1 MDSEVKRWF
10 FLALEQP
17 AGSRT
22 AFLDVECGD
31 ARVLVEVKALLAH
44 DGEECP
50 EWIEAVGGEVR
61 LAASDFTSEHPG
73 QRIGPFV
80 LRRVVGQGGM
90 GHVWAAERADGE
102 VSQWVAIKFLDRSSP
117 AAMRYFLQERE
128 ILAGMRHAH
137 IAGLYDAGTTPE
149 GRPYAV
155 MELVAGEPIDRYCDA
170 KLLPI
175 RERVR
180 IMRLVCEAVQYA
192 HQRLIVHRDIKPA
205 NILVGENGQ
214 PKLLD
219 FGIAKDLRLAAEQ
232 TRLGALTPEYA
243 SPEQV
248 MGEPVSVATD
258 VYGLGALLYKLVS
271 GRAPR
276 AFVSAS
282 PAEMVSAVTERRIDP
297 AGVDRDLENILAK
310 ATHRDPARRYGSARE
325 LSDDLAAYLEGR
337 PVKATPDS
345 SLYRW
350 RRFARRHW
358 VGLAAALAV
367 AASLAAGVAIA
378 WREARQAKMRA
389 DQVRQLSNRLIF
401 DIYRDVVNL
410 PGASTARQ
418 KIAATAS
425 EYLNTLAPGAKGDP
439 DLAAELIEAYTQ
451 LGQTQGLTGDT
462 RQAME
467 TLEKGLVLADG
478 LRERGLVT
486 GNRIGP
492 VVAAY
497 TLIAMDYRF
506 LQQGDK
512 ARAVVARVLPLADRL
527 PARYAARIHTEAGRS
542 EGLFGSQDS
551 AIMHFE
557 RGEHLYTEAILED
570 PAWALK
576 FDLAK
581 LLGEKGQIETD
592 LRRFGKAGKAYR
604 RAIALLEERAR
615 QDPHDMQNLRILE
628 LTSLWMA
635 RMLYSP
641 DHLHAGRYEEAE
653 PYYRG
658 ALALSEQ
665 IVKSDPAGHTY
676 VLDQARAAIS
686 LSGFLTAR
694 RPAEAFEVAERVRP
708 ALESTPARLFDRSRF
723 QFALWLREAAALR
736 TMGRS
741 GAARAAVER
750 AGHILDDMRR
760 KITPAEYMTD
770 FRQWKAAEAATEE
783 AAGLCPAALLAASE
797 VLPRSPEEENRTYES
812 NLVAALEVAVR
823 CSRKADPAAALAA
836 QRQLARLWR
845 RWSQSAPEA
854 RYIAAE
860 AESAEAALARMTA
873 ASASSRR

>member
-22 AFLDVECGD
+22 AFLDLECEDAQVRAEVE
-31 ARVLVEVKALLAH
+31 ALLTH
-44 DGEECP
+44 DAKGSP
-50 EWIEAVGGEVR
+50 EWVDAVGGEVR
-61 LAASDFTSEHPG
+61 RAANDLASEQPG
-73 QRIGPFV
+73 RRIGPFV

-90 GHVWAAERADGE
+90 GRVWAAERADGE

-155 MELVAGEPIDRYCDA
+155 MELVTGEPIDLYCDS
-170 KLLPI
+170 KRLPV

-180 IMRLVCEAVQYA
+180 MMRLVCEAVQYA
-192 HQRLIVHRDIKPA
+192 HQKLVVHRDIKPA
-205 NILVGENGQ
+205 NILVGEDGQ

-219 FGIAKDLRLAAEQ
+219 FGIAKDLRLGAEE
-232 TRLGALTPEYA
+232 TRMGALTPEYA

-248 MGEPVSVATD
+248 LGQPVTVATD

-276 AFVSAS
+276 AFLSAS
-282 PAEMVSAVTERRIDP
+282 PAEMVRAVTEGRIDP

-325 LSDDLAAYLEGR
+325 LSDDLGAYLEGR

-345 SLYRW
+345 ALYRW

-367 AASLAAGVAIA
+367 VASLAAGVGIA

-389 DQVRQLSNRLIF
+389 DQVRQLSNKLIF

-410 PGASTARQ
+410 AGASTARQ

-425 EYLNTLAPGAKGDP
+425 EYLKTLAPGAKGDP

-467 TLEKGLVLADG
+467 TLEKGLALADD

-486 GNRIGP
+486 GKRIGP

-506 LQQGDK
+506 LQQGDR
-512 ARAVVARVLPLADRL
+512 ARAVVAKVLPLAAQL

-542 EGLFGSQDS
+542 EGLFGSQKS
-551 AIMHFE
+551 AIEHFE
-557 RGEHLYTEAILED
+557 RGEDLYTEAIRED
-570 PAWALK
+570 PAWELK

-592 LRRFGKAGKAYR
+592 LRQFGKAEKAYR
-604 RAIALLEERAR
+604 RALALLEERAR
-615 QDPHDMQNLRILE
+615 QDPQDLQNLRILE
-628 LTSLWMA
+628 FTTLWMA

-641 DHLHAGRYEEAE
+641 DHLHAGRYEESE
-653 PYYRG
+653 SYYRR

-665 IVKSDPAGHTY
+665 IAKSDPSGHTY

-686 LSGFLTAR
+686 LSGFLSAR
-694 RPAEAFEVAERVRP
+694 RPAEALDVLERVRP
-708 ALESTPARLFDRSRF
+708 ALESTPQRLFDRSRF
-723 QFALWLREAAALR
+723 QFSLCLREAAALR
-736 TMGRS
+736 AMGRIDS
-741 GAARAAVER
+741 ARAAVGR
-750 AGHILDDMRR
+750 ARRILDDMRQ
-760 KITPAEYMTD
+760 KITPAEYMTGL
-770 FRQWKAAEAATEE
+770 RQVKTAEAVVEE
-783 AAGLCPAALLAASE
+783 AGGRCAAALLAARE

-812 NLVAALEVAVR
+812 NLVSALEVEVR
-823 CSRKADPAAALAA
+823 CNRKADPLALEA
-836 QRQLARLWR
+836 QQQLARLWR
-845 RWSQSAPEA
+845 RWSQSAPEV

-860 AESAEAALARMTA
+860 AESAEAALARMTT